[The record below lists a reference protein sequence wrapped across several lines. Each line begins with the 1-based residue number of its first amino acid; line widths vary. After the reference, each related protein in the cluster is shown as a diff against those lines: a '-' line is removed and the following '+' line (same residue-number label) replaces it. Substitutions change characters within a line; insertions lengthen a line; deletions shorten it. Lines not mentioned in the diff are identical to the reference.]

1 MNKLNFLNTNEFL
14 IPSTTGEYLPTNI
27 TRVYETFELED
38 SNPELFDELM
48 DNGITIIYAVNIKE
62 AHQAFDELLKQLLDI
77 LHSNHI
83 GDDDFYDYLPDL
95 VNQMQHIGL
104 LFNFNLKEDNQR
116 ELIPWRYI
124 QQIVKNFDYR
134 RGEDDTDTLEENCE
148 FPDDACTQL
157 INEQYTIKEILDKYP
172 DLQQ

>member
-1 MNKLNFLNTNEFL
+1 MNKLNFLTTNEFL
-14 IPSTTGEYLPTNI
+14 IPSTTGEYLPSNI
-27 TRVYETFELED
+27 HSVYEAFELED

-48 DNGITIIYAVNIKE
+48 DNGITILYAINIKE

-95 VNQMQHIGL
+95 INQMNHIGF
-104 LFNFNLKEDNQR
+104 LFNYNYSTETQ
-116 ELIPWRYI
+116 EQQIPWRYI

-134 RGEDDTDTLEENCE
+134 RGEDDTDTLEENCS
-148 FPDDACTQL
+148 FPDKECSQL
-157 INEQYTIKEILDKYP
+157 IEEQQLIKEILDKFP